1 MDKIY
6 SIIILAL
13 LLGFIVFKEIG
24 RQNKSNLI
32 FRIAA
37 SVLAI
42 LSLFFIALP
51 IRYDRKVST
60 GNGNTA
66 VLLTEGYHKD
76 SLAVWK
82 NVSLFS
88 TDREITEKDKKVNY
102 IPDIAYFLSS
112 NPDYQTLHILGYG
125 LESDELKSLKTKNL
139 IFHPSALADGI
150 RSISWPGKIRSGEQL
165 LVQGRYNNT
174 TGTEVKLIL
183 QGLGTNLDSTIIGK
197 ETLDI
202 FELSCIPKH
211 LDKAVYSLIALA
223 DKDTISREELPVLVK
238 ERESLRILILASSP
252 DFENKFLKNWLSG
265 QEYSVSVRT
274 TISTNKY
281 STEFLNSSKNDLK
294 RINTSLL
301 NNFDILIGDMSELS
315 RLSSTENQAVQ
326 NQVNNG
332 MGLIIKA
339 DAAEPGN
346 GFYRK
351 AFTIRENKKL
361 IPKTLKLSWE
371 GYSAT
376 KTVLQGS
383 NSIEILAQAGTQS
396 LVKNESGDIL
406 TNSKLSGKGRI
417 LLTVINDS
425 YTWMLGNNVEDYS
438 SFWTYILEKAARKK
452 EYSESFAINSLP
464 VINKKT
470 GIEFQRETG
479 TIPDIQIGEEGIAFK
494 QHPVLRFQQ
503 AGSFWPAQPGWQSL
517 QSEST
522 DTNWFYVF
530 DEKSWKGV
538 KVSEKLKNTQISV
551 ERSEENITTEKGA
564 IQVYEDT
571 ISPIWFYIL
580 FLLCCTYLWLEVKLS

>member
-6 SIIILAL
+6 TIIPLAL

-24 RQNKSNLI
+24 RKNKSNLI

-76 SLAVWK
+76 SLAAWK
-82 NVSLFS
+82 TVSLFS
-88 TDREITEKDKKVNY
+88 TDKEITEKDKKVIY
-102 IPDIAYFLSS
+102 IPDIAYFLNS

-125 LESDELKSLKTKNL
+125 LESNELKSLKTKNL

-150 RSISWPGKIRSGEQL
+150 SSISWPGKIRSGDQL

-183 QGLGTNLDSTIIGK
+183 QGLGTNLDSAIIGK

-223 DKDTISREELPVLVK
+223 DNDTISIEELPVLVK
-238 ERESLRILILASSP
+238 ERELLRVLILASSP
-252 DFENKFLKNWLSG
+252 DFENKFLKNWLSE
-265 QEYSVSVRT
+265 QEYSLSVRT

-281 STEFLNSSKNDLK
+281 STEFLNSRKNDLK

-361 IPKTLKLSWE
+361 IPKILKLSWE

-479 TIPDIQIGEEGIAFK
+479 TIPDIQINTERIAFK
-494 QHPVLRFQQ
+494 QHPVLSFQQ
-503 AGSFWPAQPGWQSL
+503 TGSIWPAQPGWQSF

-530 DEKSWKGV
+530 DEKAWKGV
-538 KVSEKLKNTQISV
+538 KASEKLKNTKVSI
-551 ERSEENITTEKGA
+551 ERSAENITTEKGA

-571 ISPIWFYIL
+571 ISPIWLYIL
-580 FLLCCTYLWLEVKLS
+580 FLFCCTYLWLEVKLS